1 MAASLLD
8 RLRAF
13 INPTGAM
20 SAQFAI
26 NRGIATWQGQDSNSF
41 VKDGYS
47 ANDIVYSVCHL
58 ITDRAKVAPWAVY
71 KEKNKAKAKQYKAL
85 MKSPDKIEDWHAIE
99 QLKNEAYEVYEG
111 DARLNELLT
120 YPNEEDTWA
129 DLIEAWLTFKLVCG
143 NAFVYAK
150 RIEAGANEG
159 KPLTLTALPSQ
170 FMSIYAD
177 IQAFPAVKTGYQ
189 LYIGRLVEFTLAEV
203 LQDKYVNLQWD
214 AVGGEL
220 YGMSPLKAAAK
231 NLTRSNEA
239 KTAAVAQFQNGGPDV
254 VMYMDD
260 DRFDPVNGSDQV
272 EAMKKKLAENAGAK
286 NKGKVINSGWKV
298 GVHKIGLSPVD
309 LNIIESEKWDMRA
322 IANIYGVP
330 SQLLNDAEGKTY
342 NNVREAQK
350 ELIVRA
356 VLPLLVA
363 ARDNFNRMLHTHW
376 GYKGT
381 GLMVDFSLDA
391 YPELVADRKDQVD
404 YLNTAWWIPPAQ
416 KLQIMGLKKPDYI
429 DQSELEKLYIPN
441 NIAPIDDF
449 PQL

>member
-1 MAASLLD
+1 MASLLD

-13 INPTGAM
+13 VNPTGNMA
-20 SAQFAI
+20 AQFAI

-85 MKSPDKIEDWHAIE
+85 MKSPDKIEDWHAVE

-143 NAFVYAK
+143 NAFIYGK
-150 RIEAGANEG
+150 RIEAGVNEG

-381 GLMVDFSLDA
+381 GLMVDFSLDS

-404 YLNTAWWIPPAQ
+404 YLNTAWWIAPAQ
-416 KLQIMGLKKPDYI
+416 KMQIMGLRKPDYI
-429 DQSELEKLYIPN
+429 DQAELEKLYIPN

-449 PQL
+449 PPL

>member
-13 INPTGAM
+13 INPTGTQ

-26 NRGIATWQGQDSNSF
+26 NRGIATWQGQDGQSF
-41 VKDGYS
+41 VRDGY
-47 ANDIVYSVCHL
+47 AGNDIVYSVIHL

-85 MKSPDKIEDWHAIE
+85 MKSPDKIQDWHAAE
-99 QLKNEAYEVYEG
+99 QLKNEAYEVYTG
-111 DARLNELLT
+111 DALLNELLT
-120 YPNEEDTWA
+120 YPNQEDTWA
-129 DLIEAWLTFKLVCG
+129 DLMEAWLSFKLVCG
-143 NAFVYAK
+143 NAFIYAK
-150 RIEAGANEG
+150 QIEAGANMG

-189 LYIGRLVEFTLAEV
+189 LYIGRLVEFTLGEI
-203 LQDKYVNLQWD
+203 LHDKYVNLQWD

-272 EAMKKKLAENAGAK
+272 EAMKKKLAENAGSK

-330 SQLLNDAEGKTY
+330 SQLLNDSEGKTY

-356 VLPLLVA
+356 VLPLLVS
-363 ARDNFNRMLHTHW
+363 ARDNFNRMLHTMW
-376 GYKGT
+376 GYKGS

-391 YPELVADRKDQVD
+391 YPELVADRKDQVE

-416 KLQIMGLKKPDYI
+416 KNNILGVRTPDYI
-429 DQSELEKLYIPN
+429 DPADMQRLYIPS